1 MFDNAKYLFKLEA
14 KIEDNLI
21 DFRNQKK
28 ESLRIASTYLP
39 ASYFLPRWLAE
50 FKKKYSDVNINFYLL
65 RKVRSF
71 L

>member
-50 FKKKYSDVNINFYLL
+50 FKKNILT
-65 RKVRSF
+65 
-71 L
+71 